1 MNRRGIRERKCI
13 SVLLSFLLI
22 LCVVISF
29 ALVSQIN
36 IKADAVTKVFP
47 SNNTGVISVDELLS
61 DKRGDNETAVGD
73 KSVFDFD
80 SLTSLFSALTG
91 KANATLKDVED
102 EMAKAQ
108 YNSGKAG
115 DGTYTPNTS
124 TTAYSNAFVG
134 SIHYGMNSEDIR
146 SVTSGNNIEVMFGGQ
161 VWNVVALTTTGT
173 PSDVKAGDV
182 VLTLM
187 LKNPLDGYKT
197 YWNGFQTATNS
208 NHNEKYSSS
217 YYSGSMIRSI
227 LLNGKGSDGNAVKYT
242 ENGSS
247 LVALGSGSRAT
258 AIANYDSKLGIFTDI
273 NAKKNVTNFL
283 VKPKDVLYMQ
293 DESYADIE
301 TAAGSTNNWKSGQNE
316 ASKNKIPSAFGG
328 GTSKWYAGFNAYY
341 QQEKSVYG
349 TAVPGSGQTY
359 SQLSG
364 DQLYFDWGEDL
375 LWLPSWAE
383 VGENGTSAAGT
394 AANSSIT
401 GLWALNTN
409 QRAYSNASTTAA
421 QAWLRS
427 GGNITSNYA

>member
-1 MNRRGIRERKCI
+1 MQKTVNAKKRLT
-13 SVLLSFLLI
+13 VLLSIILV
-22 LCVVISF
+22 LCVVTSF

-36 IKADAVTKVFP
+36 IMADAVTKVFP

-61 DKRGDNETAVGD
+61 DKRGDNATAVGD
-73 KSVFDFD
+73 KSIFNID
-80 SLTSLFSALTG
+80 SLTKLFNALTG
-91 KANATLKDVED
+91 KTADATLQDVKD
-102 EMAKAQ
+102 EMAKPQ

-124 TTAYSNAFVG
+124 STAYSNAFVG

-161 VWNVVALTTTGT
+161 IWNVVALTTTGT
-173 PSDVKAGDV
+173 SADVSKGDV

-217 YYSGSMIRSI
+217 YYSASMIRSI
-227 LLNGKGSDGNAVKYT
+227 LLNGKGSDGSDVKYT

-247 LVALGSGSRAT
+247 LVALGSGTKAT

-301 TAAGSTNNWKSGQNE
+301 TAASSTNNWKSGQNE
-316 ASKNKIPSAFGG
+316 ASKNKIPSAAVRPSGMQV
-328 GTSKWYAGFNAYY
+328 GTHTISKRSRSTAQKCRGADRRILSCRATNFILIGQRTCCGCQAG
-341 QQEKSVYG
+341 QK
-349 TAVPGSGQTY
+349 
-359 SQLSG
+359 
-364 DQLYFDWGEDL
+364 W
-375 LWLPSWAE
+375 
-383 VGENGTSAAGT
+383 
-394 AANSSIT
+394 
-401 GLWALNTN
+401 
-409 QRAYSNASTTAA
+409 ASTAPHP
-421 QAWLRS
+421 QELRQTVLLQDY
-427 GGNITSNYA
+427 GL